1 MKRNIKTSPAATL
14 AKRLRAAAGVLLVSS
29 VGMAGAQTPAPS
41 SGAVV
46 ARLGEVTVGQD
57 EVEKLLQNLPEA
69 ERAAVKADRATLD
82 GWLRQRLL
90 SEAVLR
96 DARAKGWAD
105 RPEVKARIDAAAREV
120 TARIV
125 SASYIEAMSQ
135 VPAGFP
141 SEAEVKAA
149 YEQGRTGYN
158 LPAAYRVA
166 QIFVATP
173 DKGVAAVAKVR
184 EEADKLAREA
194 RGGDFAA
201 VARASSQDKRS
212 AERGGE
218 VDTLPLARMLPEL
231 RDTIAG
237 LKPAQVSEPVQSEAG
252 FHVVKLLGVTPART
266 ATLEAVKPQLQAA
279 LRQQRQQQLVQAYLA
294 QIAPATALSIDSAA
308 LDAAIKQTH

>member
-1 MKRNIKTSPAATL
+1 MKRLQSSS
-14 AKRLRAAAGVLLVSS
+14 AAALVLLASS
-29 VGMAGAQTPAPS
+29 VGAVGAAGAQTPTPVSPA
-41 SGAVV
+41 GNAVV
-46 ARLGEVTVGQD
+46 ARVGDVTVGQD
-57 EVEKLLQNLPEA
+57 EVEKLLQTLPEA
-69 ERAAVKADRATLD
+69 ERAAVKADRTALD
-82 GWLRQRLL
+82 NWLRQRLL

-166 QIFVATP
+166 QIFLATP

-184 EEADKLAREA
+184 EEAGKLARQA

-266 ATLEAVKPQLQAA
+266 ATLEEVKPQLQAA

-308 LDAAIKQTH
+308 LDAAIKKTH

>member
-1 MKRNIKTSPAATL
+1 MKRFQSSS
-14 AKRLRAAAGVLLVSS
+14 AAALVVLASS
-29 VGMAGAQTPAPS
+29 VGAVGVAHAQAQAPAPVAMP
-41 SGAVV
+41 GNAVV
-46 ARLGEVTVGQD
+46 ARVGDVTVGQD
-57 EVEKLLQNLPEA
+57 EVEKLLQTLPEA

-105 RPEVKARIDAAAREV
+105 RPEVKAKVDAATREIAARV
-120 TARIV
+120 V
-125 SASYIEAMSQ
+125 STSYLESVSQ

-141 SEAEVKAA
+141 SDADVKAA
-149 YEQGRTGYN
+149 YEQGKTGYN

-166 QIFVATP
+166 QIFLATP
-173 DKGVAAVAKVR
+173 DKGTAAIAKVR
-184 EEADKLAREA
+184 DEAAKLARQA

-231 RDTIAG
+231 RDTIAR
-237 LKPAQVSEPVQSEAG
+237 LKPAQLSEPVQSEAG
-252 FHVVKLLGVTPART
+252 FHVVKLLDVTPART
-266 ATLEAVKPQLQAA
+266 ATLEEMKPQLQAA

-294 QIAPATALSIDSAA
+294 QVAPATALSIDAAA
-308 LDAAIKQTH
+308 LEAALKKTN

>member
-69 ERAAVKADRATLD
+69 ERAAVKADRAPLD

-105 RPEVKARIDAAAREV
+105 RPDVKAKIDAATREIS
-120 TARIV
+120 ARIV
-125 SASYIEAMSQ
+125 STSYLESVSQ

-141 SEAEVKAA
+141 SDAEVKAA
-149 YEQGRTGYN
+149 YDQGKTNFN

-166 QIFVATP
+166 QIFLATP
-173 DKGVAAVAKVR
+173 DREAAAVAKVR
-184 EEADKLAREA
+184 EEAGKLARQA
-194 RGGDFAA
+194 RAGDFAA

-231 RDTIAG
+231 RDTIAK
-237 LKPAQVSEPVQSEAG
+237 LKPGQVSEPVQAEAG
-252 FHVVKLLGVTPART
+252 FHVVKLLDIQPART
-266 ATLEAVKPQLQAA
+266 ATLDEMKPQLQAA

-294 QIAPATALSIDSAA
+294 QVAPATNLSIDAAA
-308 LDAAIKQTH
+308 LDAAIKKTN

>member
-1 MKRNIKTSPAATL
+1 MKRLQSSS
-14 AKRLRAAAGVLLVSS
+14 AAALVLLASS
-29 VGMAGAQTPAPS
+29 VGAVGAASAQGPAPVS
-41 SGAVV
+41 PAGNAVV
-46 ARLGEVTVGQD
+46 ARVGDVTVGQD
-57 EVEKLLQNLPEA
+57 EVEKLLQTLPEA
-69 ERAAVKADRATLD
+69 ERAAVEADRTALD
-82 GWLRQRLL
+82 SWLRQRLL

-149 YEQGRTGYN
+149 YEQGKTGYN

-166 QIFVATP
+166 QIFLATP

-184 EEADKLAREA
+184 EEAGKLAREA

>member
-1 MKRNIKTSPAATL
+1 MKRLQSSS
-14 AKRLRAAAGVLLVSS
+14 AAALVLLASS
-29 VGMAGAQTPAPS
+29 VGAVGAASAQGPAPVS
-41 SGAVV
+41 PAGNAVV
-46 ARLGEVTVGQD
+46 ARVGDVTVGQD
-57 EVEKLLQNLPEA
+57 EVEKLLQTLPEA
-69 ERAAVKADRATLD
+69 ERAAVKADRTALD
-82 GWLRQRLL
+82 NWLRQRLL

-184 EEADKLAREA
+184 EEAGKLAREA

-266 ATLEAVKPQLQAA
+266 ATLEEVKPQLQAA

>member
-1 MKRNIKTSPAATL
+1 MKRLQSSS
-14 AKRLRAAAGVLLVSS
+14 AAALVLLASS
-29 VGMAGAQTPAPS
+29 VGAVGAASAQGPAPVS
-41 SGAVV
+41 PAGNAVV
-46 ARLGEVTVGQD
+46 ARVGDVTVGQD
-57 EVEKLLQNLPEA
+57 EVEKLLQTLPEA
-69 ERAAVKADRATLD
+69 ERAAVEADRTALD
-82 GWLRQRLL
+82 SWLRQRLL

-184 EEADKLAREA
+184 EEAGKLAREA

-266 ATLEAVKPQLQAA
+266 ATLEEVKPQLQAA

-308 LDAAIKQTH
+308 LDVAIKQTH

>member
-1 MKRNIKTSPAATL
+1 MKRITTTS
-14 AKRLRAAAGVLLVSS
+14 AAAFVLLATS
-29 VGMAGAQTPAPS
+29 VGAASAQAPAPGS
-41 SGAVV
+41 AVV
-46 ARLGEVTVGQD
+46 ARLGDVSVRQD
-57 EVEKLLQNLPEA
+57 EVEKLLQALPEN
-69 ERAAVKADRATLD
+69 ERAAVKADRTALD

-96 DARAKGWAD
+96 DARTRGWAD
-105 RPEVKARIDAAAREV
+105 RPEVKAKIDAATREI

-125 SASYIEAMSQ
+125 STSYIDSVSQ

-141 SEAEVKAA
+141 SDADVQAA
-149 YEQGRTGYN
+149 YEQGKTGYN

-166 QIFVATP
+166 QIFLATP
-173 DKGVAAVAKVR
+173 DKSVAAVAKVR
-184 EEADKLAREA
+184 EEACRLARQA

-201 VARASSQDKRS
+201 VARANSQDKRS

-231 RDTIAG
+231 RDTIAK

-252 FHVVKLLGVTPART
+252 FHVVKLLEVTPART
-266 ATLEAVKPQLQAA
+266 ATLEEMKPQLQGA

-294 QIAPATALSIDSAA
+294 QLAPATTLSIDAAA
-308 LDAAIKQTH
+308 LDAALKKTN

>member
-1 MKRNIKTSPAATL
+1 MKRLQSSS
-14 AKRLRAAAGVLLVSS
+14 AAALVLLASS
-29 VGMAGAQTPAPS
+29 VGAVGAASAQGPAPVS
-41 SGAVV
+41 PAGNAVV
-46 ARLGEVTVGQD
+46 ARVGDVTVGQD
-57 EVEKLLQNLPEA
+57 EVEKLLQTLPEA
-69 ERAAVKADRATLD
+69 ERAAVEADRTALD
-82 GWLRQRLL
+82 SWLRQRLL

-266 ATLEAVKPQLQAA
+266 ATLEEVKPQLQAA

-308 LDAAIKQTH
+308 LDVAIKQTH